1 MGNKMIERPRG
12 IEVYCSKLK
21 GAEGYT
27 DVWAIVK
34 DSVKTSLGKH
44 RVGMMLFLDDLP
56 LRLGAYHP
64 VGTNNIV
71 LNRRLVEIVEA
82 NTDSK
87 LKVNAFVYSL
97 LLHEYLHAI
106 GYLSED
112 EVRHLVQR
120 VCLECFGKNH
130 VATELARNSPWALF
144 AGMKLDE
151 VISPKAPMKVVKD
164 FDGSNVDYIR

>member
-1 MGNKMIERPRG
+1 MIERPRG
-12 IEVYCSKLK
+12 IEGYCSKLK
-21 GAEGYT
+21 RAEGYT

-112 EVRHLVQR
+112 EVRHLVHR
-120 VCLECFGKNH
+120 VSLECFGKNH
-130 VATELARNSPWALF
+130 VATELARNSPWALL
-144 AGMKLDE
+144 AGIKLGE
-151 VISPKAPMKVVKD
+151 AISPKAPMKVVKD
-164 FDGSNVDYIR
+164 FDGPNFDYIR

>member
-1 MGNKMIERPRG
+1 MAIKMIERHRG
-12 IEVYCSKLK
+12 IEFYCSKLK
-21 GAEGYT
+21 GAEGYAG
-27 DVWAIVK
+27 VWAIVK

-71 LNRRLVEIVEA
+71 LNRKLVEIVEA
-82 NTDSK
+82 NADSK

-112 EVRHLVQR
+112 KVRHLVHRIAQ
-120 VCLECFGKNH
+120 ECFGKDH
-130 VATELARNSPWALF
+130 LVTELARNSPWILL
-144 AGMKLDE
+144 AGIKLDE
-151 VISPKAPMKVVKD
+151 SISLKGPMKIVKE
-164 FDGSNVDYIR
+164 FEGPNLDYIR